1 MKIYKNREKECNRIL
16 IVTGANSL
24 LAPVTTPSL
33 EATDVCGLSGA
44 LAKRDWV
51 GESKIWVRFVL
62 QYAGKD
68 GRALLSSSVSWL
80 QLVPVRFCWLVARSV
95 DGISGLTGTVLLNL
109 YAFRSLKEISSELA
123 IRGLYE
129 EDEIDRCTSCTI
141 DRSQDAEGATWFQPT
156 LNPRL
161 HQITRLPLTSF

>member
-16 IVTGANSL
+16 IVTGASSL

-51 GESKIWVRFVL
+51 GESK
-62 QYAGKD
+62 D

-95 DGISGLTGTVLLNL
+95 DVFLGGT
-109 YAFRSLKEISSELA
+109 FGSSHLCHLV
-123 IRGLYE
+123 G
-129 EDEIDRCTSCTI
+129 
-141 DRSQDAEGATWFQPT
+141 F
-156 LNPRL
+156 
-161 HQITRLPLTSF
+161 